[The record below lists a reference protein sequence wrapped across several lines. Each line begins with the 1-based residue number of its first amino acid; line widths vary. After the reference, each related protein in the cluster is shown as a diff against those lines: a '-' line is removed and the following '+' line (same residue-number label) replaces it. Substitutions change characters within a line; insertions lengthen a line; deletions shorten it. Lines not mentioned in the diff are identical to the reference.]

1 MGMLFVA
8 RQQVSKEQI
17 CQMYGVDFKKIMKN
31 PSFEVAKEKKW
42 KDRANGNVIRS
53 GKGMGSRSHFMATD
67 PETKMKV
74 EIRYAQSHV
83 PKQVGNVLQDV
94 FEPRYV
100 QFMGMKKA
108 FQNDPEL
115 AIYWYL
121 HPNNSESPL
130 RDPKNKAKAKI
141 EYIDNK
147 KRADAKNANI
157 DILTDAL
164 SHAKNLDESEVIILA
179 KGLGIKGVSGKE
191 IDAVRADLR
200 EYAYKFP
207 KLYQE
212 KADSSLT
219 YYEGKLIH
227 LVDTGIIKLTT
238 MGSVRRWSWAKGQKE
253 GEVITDV
260 TNSSQ
265 DAKLALKNY
274 VFSNLNDYM
283 YLLNN
288 ITDELNAK
296 QKAEQFLA
304 SLEQQPK
311 EAIKVEV
318 VGDGLPDY
326 LKNVNQ
332 EPVLATGSKLN
343 INSFAEAVAYLT
355 ERDGKRPSN
364 ADASKWF
371 KQLKGEV

>member
-1 MGMLFVA
+1 MGMLFVG

-31 PSFEVAKEKKW
+31 PAFEVSKHKKW
-42 KDRANGNVIRS
+42 KDRANGNIIRA
-53 GKGMGSRSHFMATD
+53 GKGMGARSHFMATD
-67 PETKMKV
+67 PATSMKV

-147 KRADAKNANI
+147 KRADSKNATI
-157 DILTDAL
+157 DLLTDAL
-164 SHAKNLDESEVIILA
+164 SHAKNLDTSELVILA
-179 KGLGIKGVSGKE
+179 KGLGLKGINGKE
-191 IDAVRADLR
+191 EDAVRADVR

-207 KLYQE
+207 KLYME

-238 MGSVRRWSWAKGQKE
+238 MGSVRRWSWAAGQKE

-260 TNSSQ
+260 VNSSQ

-288 ITDELNAK
+288 ITDELSAK

-304 SLEQQPK
+304 SIEKPK
-311 EAIKVEV
+311 SEAKVEV
-318 VGDGLPDY
+318 VGEALPDY
-326 LKNVNQ
+326 LKGVNQ
-332 EPVLATGSKLN
+332 EPVPATGSKLN

-371 KQLKGEV
+371 KQLKGEA